1 METISSESV
10 FLRISHGGRRVCE
23 VDKNQPTKFG
33 KLSMKAFPEPPKI
46 LHTHSEQ
53 LDQIKI
59 QVKVSPRTAAVKN
72 NFVY

>member
-1 METISSESV
+1 MEAISPESV
-10 FLRISHGGRRVCE
+10 FLRISQGGRRVCE
-23 VDKNQPTKFG
+23 VDKSQLSKFG
-33 KLSMKAFPEPPKI
+33 KLSMKAFPEPPKT
-46 LHTHSEQ
+46 LHTHGEQ